1 VAPVGLAACTLAPA
15 RRGSTAARTLE
26 SGLAGGESG
35 EASASKLFVVIVGD
49 GTVERRIASCGGV
62 VREPPAAE
70 TGIKSVGSA
79 PSWDKEDGVKREGLP
94 LLWVKFCS
102 SGGGGFVSPPPSGGG
117 RRILIRVKL

>member
-1 VAPVGLAACTLAPA
+1 
-15 RRGSTAARTLE
+15 
-26 SGLAGGESG
+26 
-35 EASASKLFVVIVGD
+35 
-49 GTVERRIASCGGV
+49 V